1 MRRCLSRLV
10 AAIPPGC
17 LAGLAVAQTTYNAAN
32 GGIDEVVSA
41 TIATGSPRRPAYDSI
56 IFRSC

>member
-32 GGIDEVVSA
+32 GGIDKVVSA
-41 TIATGSPRRPAYDSI
+41 TVATGSQHCPAFDNI
-56 IFRSC
+56 IVRSC

>member
-1 MRRCLSRLV
+1 MM
-10 AAIPPGC
+10 
-17 LAGLAVAQTTYNAAN
+17 
-32 GGIDEVVSA
+32 VSA